1 MSHPNSPLQPTL
13 RLPHRPPRA
22 VRPSRIRGLTV
33 ILFGLTCAG
42 ALRAQ
47 SGPAAAALAHYDLRG
62 TPEWRI
68 ELPADLSEISGLA
81 LTPDGALLA
90 HGDERALVWRFD
102 LTTRRPVGRFGLA
115 GHAGVLHGDFEDIAV
130 VGDRLFLVTSAGVV
144 VEGRV
149 AADGRTVPAVRRT
162 PDLRGACEIEGL
174 TWDAPTRS
182 LLLLCKT
189 TRNKRWQGHV
199 VVLAV
204 SVDTWRFEEAPR
216 LLVSEKRLAAVTGE
230 KRFHGSALTW
240 HPRTGTLL
248 LLAGPQRTYAELS
261 RTGEVLGGGRLDK
274 RHRQPEGIA
283 VTPDLSLL
291 ISDEAAGGIAT
302 ITAYAFRP

>member
-1 MSHPNSPLQPTL
+1 MSRHGVLIASLL
-13 RLPHRPPRA
+13 GVMSA
-22 VRPSRIRGLTV
+22 SG
-33 ILFGLTCAG
+33 
-42 ALRAQ
+42 LRAQ
-47 SGPAAAALAHYDLRG
+47 SGTEAGALAHYDLRG
-62 TPEWRI
+62 APLWRI

-81 LTPDGALLA
+81 LTPDGTLLA
-90 HGDERALVWRFD
+90 HGDERALVWRID
-102 LTTRRPVGRFGLA
+102 LTTRRPVARFGL
-115 GHAGVLHGDFEDIAV
+115 GGRSGVLHGDFEDIAV
-130 VGDRLFLVTSAGVV
+130 VGDRLFLVTSAGVI
-144 VEGRV
+144 VEGRLG
-149 AADGRTVPAVRRT
+149 ADGETVPAVRRT
-162 PDLRGACEIEGL
+162 PDLGGACEIEGL

-189 TRNKRWQGHV
+189 TSAKRWQGHV

-204 SVDTWRFEEAPR
+204 SVDTWRFEDMPR

-230 KRFHGSALTW
+230 RRFHGSALTW

-261 RTGEVLGGGRLDK
+261 RSGAVLGGGRLDK

-291 ISDEAAGGIAT
+291 ISDEAAGRTAT
-302 ITAYAFRP
+302 ITAYAFHP